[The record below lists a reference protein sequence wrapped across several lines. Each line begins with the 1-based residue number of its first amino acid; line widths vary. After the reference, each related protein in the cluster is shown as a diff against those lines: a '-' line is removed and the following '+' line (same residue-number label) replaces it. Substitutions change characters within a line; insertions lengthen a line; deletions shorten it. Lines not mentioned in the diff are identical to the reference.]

1 LGGHLASLKTGL
13 VWGIF
18 LKLHDGGAPMAHHD
32 SVVKLDLNKLLG
44 FSHLSGKDLPASG
57 DEARAISPEILGATF
72 TKSGKE
78 VPPTEK

>member
-1 LGGHLASLKTGL
+1 LKSGL
-13 VWGIF
+13 VLDI
-18 LKLHDGGAPMAHHD
+18 LRKLHDGGAPMANHD
-32 SVVKLDLNKLLG
+32 SVVKLDFNKLLG